1 MSLPRVPSA
10 RVGVPAAAVLDVL
23 DGWQERGLE
32 LHSLLVL
39 RHGSVAAEGWWSPY
53 DAATPHLLYSLSKTF
68 TACAVG
74 FAVAE
79 GLCRL
84 DERVVDLLPAHV
96 PDDGVDPRVAALTL
110 HDVLSMS
117 TGHREDTL
125 DTAWRT
131 DPTDLARGFLRI
143 LPTEPVGTLHTYH
156 NTCTYLAGL
165 VVQERSGSGLLDYL
179 TPRLLEP
186 LGIAPGHWDGD
197 GQGHEL
203 GFTGLHQRTEDIARL
218 GLLLLQDGVWKGR
231 RVLPEGWVALMTQ
244 EHVANDT
251 DPTRGPD
258 WRQGYGYQVWRSRH
272 GYRGD
277 GAYGQFCLVV
287 PEADL
292 VVATTSA
299 TEDMQGILDVL
310 WERLLPALDRV
321 DEAVEA
327 AAADRLADRLAA
339 LALPVVEPVL
349 APGTVAGEVAGE
361 GEATGTTS
369 YVAGDGGPLAPFA
382 AGTRLDVRTD
392 GDALRLTLELPAER
406 GVGPVVLDLPCS
418 HEHWAA
424 GPAGLLVRGGR
435 TDAET
440 LEVDLVLRETPHR
453 IRLLGKGTG
462 ELAGTWN
469 VTPLAGARLLA
480 HVWDAV
486 PSSVPPAVH
495 EADGLRGPR

>member
-10 RVGVPAAAVLDVL
+10 RVGVPAAAVLEVL

-32 LHSLLVL
+32 LHSLMVL
-39 RHGSVAAEGWWSPY
+39 RRGAVAVEGWWSPY

-68 TACAVG
+68 TSCAVG
-74 FAVAE
+74 LAVAE

-96 PDDGVDPRVAALTL
+96 PPEGVDPRVAALTL

-125 DTAWRT
+125 DTAWGT
-131 DPTDLARGFLRI
+131 DPDDLARGFLRI
-143 LPTEPVGTLHTYH
+143 PPDEPVGTLHTYH

-165 VVQERSGSGLLDYL
+165 VVQERCGTGLLEYL

-186 LGIAPGHWDGD
+186 LGIGPGHWHGD

-203 GFTGLHQRTEDIARL
+203 GFTGLHQRTEDVARL
-218 GLLLLQDGVWKGR
+218 GLLLLQDGVWEGR
-231 RVLPEGWVALMTQ
+231 RVLPEGWVALMTR

-292 VVATTSA
+292 VVATTAA
-299 TEDMQGILDVL
+299 TEDMQGVLDVL

-321 DEAVEA
+321 DEDAEA
-327 AAADRLADRLAA
+327 AAQERLADRLAA
-339 LALPVVEPVL
+339 LALPVVGPVL
-349 APGTVAGEVAGE
+349 PPGGTSY
-361 GEATGTTS
+361 EAS
-369 YVAGDGGPLAPFA
+369 YVAPDAGPLAPFA
-382 AGTRLDVRTD
+382 EGTRLTASAD
-392 GDALRLTLELPAER
+392 GARLRLLLELPAEQ
-406 GVGPVVLDLPCS
+406 GAG
-418 HEHWAA
+418 AA
-424 GPAGLLVRGGR
+424 ALSLLCPGDTWGDGPAGLLVRGGR

-440 LEVDLVLRETPHR
+440 VEVDLVLAETPHR
-453 IRLLGKGTG
+453 IRLVGKGTG
-462 ELAGTWN
+462 ELAGAWN

-480 HVWDAV
+480 HVAAQVAAHD
-486 PSSVPPAVH
+486 PAHVH
-495 EADGLRGPR
+495 DADGLRGPR